1 MSKKE
6 SKKDKSTRYSNSV
19 IYYKSLSCKVSLYE
33 DRAITEYCL
42 KNKMSKSLFLA
53 TAAMYCIKNNVS
65 SKELMNST
73 TTSENFDYRDYM
85 EDEYDE

>member
-73 TTSENFDYRDYM
+73 TTSETFDYRDYM